1 ESYIFGNYSFFLSS
15 KQGETSVNLEKQYDL
30 IGDGISSAKG
40 DVHKRQRKMM
50 SPSFSFA
57 NVKEMLP
64 ILVHAAYNL
73 RDIWIK
79 QIGDKNEEIITITDI
94 ISNITLD
101 IIGILGFNYEFNSTT
116 TDSEL
121 ARAYRS
127 ALVFNPLLV
136 FISDLFPVIRKIP
149 YFNRNK
155 DSIKTIHNI
164 SEKLVTEQKNSTVRG
179 KDFLSLL
186 IQANEKL
193 PDDEKLTHHELVSQV
208 MTLLLA
214 GHETTSTAL
223 TWSLYYLAKNPDV
236 QDNLR
241 KEILEIFS
249 DRNHFPTFDEIDRM
263 KLAHLEIKTVLAI
276 IIRNLKFRLVEGF
289 TFETLTT
296 GFSKPHPRMDLFV
309 SKVDY

>member
-1 ESYIFGNYSFFLSS
+1 S
-15 KQGETSVNLEKQYDL
+15 KQGEATVNLEKQYGKIVRYHIILNKPYLLIFDQKLVQQILINRSYDFPKFFLNKNLTRDL
-30 IGDGISSAKG
+30 VGDGISSVKG

-79 QIGDKNEEIITITDI
+79 QIGNKNEEIVTITDI

-101 IIGILGFNYEFNSTT
+101 IIGIAGFNYEFNSTT

-136 FISDLFPVIRKIP
+136 FISDIFPVIGKIP

-155 DSIKTIHNI
+155 DSVKTIHNI
-164 SEKLVTEQKNSTVRG
+164 SEQLVNEQKNSTVRG
-179 KDFLSLL
+179 KNFLSLL

-214 GHETTSTAL
+214 GHETT
-223 TWSLYYLAKNPDV
+223 
-236 QDNLR
+236 
-241 KEILEIFS
+241 
-249 DRNHFPTFDEIDRM
+249 
-263 KLAHLEIKTVLAI
+263 
-276 IIRNLKFRLVEGF
+276 
-289 TFETLTT
+289 
-296 GFSKPHPRMDLFV
+296 
-309 SKVDY
+309 